1 MKIINTDISGLFII
15 EPKLYHDSRG
25 YFFESYNNDDYSKV
39 LPNIN
44 FIQDN
49 ESKSTRGVLRGL
61 HFQIPPYEQSK
72 LVRCIIGEVLDVAVD
87 LRKNSKTY
95 GKHFS
100 LVLSEKNKK
109 QLFIPKGFAHG
120 YLVLSD
126 FAIFSYKVDQY
137 YKPDYDSGIVW
148 NDKELNIDWKLKSDE
163 ILISKK
169 DQDLLNLNKTKI
181 PFQ

>member
-100 LVLSEKNKK
+100 LVLSEKTRNNY
-109 QLFIPKGFAHG
+109 LFQK
-120 YLVLSD
+120 VLLMV
-126 FAIFSYKVDQY
+126 I
-137 YKPDYDSGIVW
+137 
-148 NDKELNIDWKLKSDE
+148 
-163 ILISKK
+163 
-169 DQDLLNLNKTKI
+169 
-181 PFQ
+181 